1 MSNQIAHIKPSKT
14 GFAIQPQNMQ
24 EAMQFATMMAGSNLA
39 PKGYK
44 NNPEDTLVAMM
55 MGAEVGLNP
64 MQALQNI
71 AVING
76 RPSIWGD
83 AMLALVQNHPRF
95 SSISETFD
103 ESAMTATCTVQRK
116 GGDKHT
122 VTFSQQDAQAA
133 GLWGK
138 PGPWQQYPKRMIKLR
153 ARGFALRDQFADALL
168 GLISAEEAQ
177 DMPDGV
183 ELVSQKEEV
192 SAPKLLPEYT
202 EDQFMENLPAWKKAV
217 DGGKRTPDQLINM
230 IESKYILAESMKQS
244 ILNIEQ
250 EEQPQE

>member
-1 MSNQIAHIKPSKT
+1 MSNQIAHINPSKK
-14 GFAIQPQNMQ
+14 GFALQPQNMQ
-24 EAMQFATMMAGSNLA
+24 EAMQFATMMSGSNLA
-39 PKGYK
+39 PKAYK

-192 SAPKLLPEYT
+192 SATKSLPEYT
-202 EDQFMENLPAWKKAV
+202 EDQFMENLPAWKKVVGA
-217 DGGKRTPDQLINM
+217 GKRTPDQLINM
-230 IESKYILAESMKQS
+230 IESKYILSESMKQS